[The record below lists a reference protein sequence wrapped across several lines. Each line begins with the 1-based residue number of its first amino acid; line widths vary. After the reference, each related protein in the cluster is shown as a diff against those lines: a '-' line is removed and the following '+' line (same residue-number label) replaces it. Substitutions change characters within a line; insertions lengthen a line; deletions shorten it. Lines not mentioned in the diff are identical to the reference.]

1 MQSKLIAAFS
11 AALVLAITAAGVA
24 AAPAGA
30 TKHAATVAK
39 AGAKVTVRSS
49 RYGKVL
55 FDGRGY
61 ALYLFT
67 ADRTTRST
75 CYGGCAKA
83 WPPFLTK
90 GEPVAGPGVHAG
102 LFGTTRRRD
111 GSLQVTYA
119 GHPLYYYKGDGKDK
133 GDGKGQT
140 KCQNVSNF
148 GGLWLVV
155 TPIGKAVR

>member
-1 MQSKLIAAFS
+1 MQSKLIAAFT
-11 AALVLAITAAGVA
+11 AALVLAITATGA
-24 AAPAGA
+24 AATTASA
-30 TKHAATVAK
+30 RDHAATAAQ

-61 ALYLFT
+61 SLYLFA
-67 ADRTTRST
+67 ADRGTRST

-90 GEPVAGPGVHAG
+90 GKPVAGLGIKAG
-102 LFGTTRRRD
+102 LLGTTHRRN
-111 GSLQVTYA
+111 GSLQVTYG
-119 GHPLYYYKGDGKDK
+119 GHPLYYYEGDR
-133 GDGKGQT
+133 KGQT

-148 GGLWLVV
+148 GGLWLLV
-155 TPIGKAVR
+155 TPNGKAVR

>member
-1 MQSKLIAAFS
+1 MQNKLSTTFT
-11 AALVLAITAAGVA
+11 AALALALAATAVAATAGAANQSATAA
-24 AAPAGA
+24 P
-30 TKHAATVAK
+30 T
-39 AGAKVTVRSS
+39 GAKLTVRSS

-61 ALYLFT
+61 SLYLFT
-67 ADRTTRST
+67 SDRGTRST

-83 WPPFLTK
+83 WPPFLTSGK
-90 GEPVAGPGVHAG
+90 SSAGPGVTAR
-102 LFGTTRRRD
+102 LLGTTQRRD
-111 GSLQVTYA
+111 GRLQVTYA
-119 GHPLYYYKGDGKDK
+119 GHPLYFYN

-155 TPIGKAVR
+155 TPNGKAVR